1 MNKFKHVYVY
11 LQRNKTIFFFLAWGG
26 KKGQG
31 RKTVAKA
38 LASTKLAFKIKRV
51 CICALLIKLGV

>member
-1 MNKFKHVYVY
+1 MYIYKETK
-11 LQRNKTIFFFLAWGG
+11 LFFFFFAWGG